1 MAKSV
6 NPDVGFML
14 FLFNI
19 RLSREE
25 WHSLFNKPARKN
37 MVMAAFRKSLL
48 RDSAVGYPKAE
59 DGRFLKRNGGKL
71 SKEVT
76 ANKMGTGAV
85 SKVMLSMGIPIVLS
99 MVLQAC
105 YNIVDSMFVARMPDT
120 GGITN
125 AGEYAVNALTLA
137 FPVQMLIVAF
147 GIGTG
152 VGVNAL
158 LAKSLG
164 QRDEEKV
171 AKAAGNGISLA
182 LIIYAVFL
190 VFGLFGV
197 KVYIGSQTKDEVI
210 LAMGS
215 SYLSICSVASIGIVM
230 FSIYEKLLQSTGK
243 TMYSTIAQVSGAV
256 VNIILDPIMI
266 FGYFGLPEM
275 GIRGA
280 AYATVIG
287 QIVSMLIAM
296 YFHYKKN
303 TEVKSGRKYLKLEG
317 SIVKEIY
324 VIGLPAIIMQALMSF
339 MTYGINIIFGTVSQ
353 ATVTAYGIFYKIQ
366 QFIFFAGFGLRDAIT
381 PIVSFNY
388 GMGDKKRVK
397 QGVFYGILYIE
408 IIMLVGLI
416 GLELFANPL
425 IGLFAMSKE
434 TEALCV
440 MAAKIIAF
448 GFLFAGG
455 NIAIQGVFQA
465 LGCGMDSLIVSLLRL
480 CIVVLP
486 LAWLFAKLENA
497 NVMIWWSFPIAELVA
512 FAAAVLFMLRAEK
525 RIIKPRTGRES

>member
-1 MAKSV
+1 M
-6 NPDVGFML
+6 
-14 FLFNI
+14 I
-19 RLSREE
+19 
-25 WHSLFNKPARKN
+25 
-37 MVMAAFRKSLL
+37 
-48 RDSAVGYPKAE
+48 
-59 DGRFLKRNGGKL
+59 
-71 SKEVT
+71 KET
-76 ANKMGTGAV
+76 TNKMGADAV
-85 SKVMLSMGIPIVLS
+85 WKVMLSMGIPIILS

-105 YNIVDSMFVARMPDT
+105 YNIVDSMFVARIPDS
-120 GGITN
+120 GGLTN
-125 AGEYAVNALTLA
+125 VGEYAVNALTLA

-164 QRDEEKV
+164 QRDKEKV
-171 AKAAGNGISLA
+171 AKAAGNGVSLA
-182 LIIYAVFL
+182 LIIYVVFL
-190 VFGLFGV
+190 LFGLFGV
-197 KVYIGSQTKDEVI
+197 KAYIGSQTNDEVI
-210 LAMGS
+210 LEMGS
-215 SYLSICSVASIGIVM
+215 SYLSICSVASIGIVL

-243 TMYSTIAQVSGAV
+243 TVYSTIAQILGAV
-256 VNIILDPIMI
+256 VNIILDPVMI

-287 QIVSMLIAM
+287 QLVSMFIAM
-296 YFHYKKN
+296 FFHYKKN
-303 TEVKSGRKYLKLEG
+303 TEVKSGLKYLKLEKG
-317 SIVKEIY
+317 IVKEIY

-339 MTYGINIIFGTVSQ
+339 MTYGINIIFGMVSQ
-353 ATVTAYGIFYKIQ
+353 AAVTAYGIFYKIQ

-397 QGVFYGILYIE
+397 QGIFYGILYTG

-416 GLELFANPL
+416 GLELFAKPL
-425 IGLFAMSKE
+425 IGLFAMSEE
-434 TEALCV
+434 TEKLCV
-440 MAAKIIAF
+440 LATRIIAG

-465 LGCGMDSLIVSLLRL
+465 LGCGLDSLIVSLLRL

-486 LAWLFAKLENA
+486 LAWLFTKLSNA
-497 NVMIWWSFPIAELVA
+497 DFMIWWAFPAAEFVA
-512 FAAAVLFMLRAEK
+512 FAAAVLLVVRADK
-525 RIIKPRTGRES
+525 KIIKPMKGRNI

>member
-1 MAKSV
+1 
-6 NPDVGFML
+6 
-14 FLFNI
+14 
-19 RLSREE
+19 
-25 WHSLFNKPARKN
+25 
-37 MVMAAFRKSLL
+37 
-48 RDSAVGYPKAE
+48 
-59 DGRFLKRNGGKL
+59 
-71 SKEVT
+71 
-76 ANKMGTGAV
+76 MGTEAV
-85 SKVMLSMGIPIVLS
+85 PKVMLSMGIPIILS

-105 YNIVDSMFVARMPDT
+105 YNIVDSMFVARIPDT
-120 GGITN
+120 GNITN
-125 AGEYAVNALTLA
+125 MGEYAVNALTLA

-171 AKAAGNGISLA
+171 AKTAGNGVTLA

-190 VFGLFGV
+190 LFGLFGV
-197 KVYIGSQTKDEVI
+197 KAYIGSQTKDEVI
-210 LAMGS
+210 LEMGI
-215 SYLSICSVASIGIVM
+215 SYLSICCVVSFGIVL
-230 FSIYEKLLQSTGK
+230 FSVYEKLLQSTGK
-243 TMYSTIAQVSGAV
+243 TIYSTIAQITGAV
-256 VNIILDPIMI
+256 VNIVLDPIMI
-266 FGYFGLPEM
+266 FGYFGLPAM

-287 QIVSMLIAM
+287 QIASMLIAM

-303 TEVKSGRKYLKLEG
+303 TEVKSGRQYLKLDKD
-317 SIVKEIY
+317 IVKEIY

-339 MTYGINIIFGTVSQ
+339 MTYGVNLIFGTVSQ
-353 ATVTAYGIFYKIQ
+353 AAVTAYGIFYKIQ

-381 PIVSFNY
+381 PIVSFNF

-397 QGVFYGILYIE
+397 QGIFYGILYTE
-408 IIMLVGLI
+408 IIMLVGMI
-416 GLELFANPL
+416 GLEVFASPL

-434 TEALCV
+434 TEELCV
-440 MAAKIIAF
+440 LAARIIAT

-465 LGCGMDSLIVSLLRL
+465 LGCGLNSLIVSLLRL

-486 LAWLFAKLENA
+486 LAWLFAKLDNA
-497 NVMIWWSFPIAELVA
+497 AFMIWWAFPIAEFVA
-512 FAAAVLFMLRAEK
+512 FVVAVVLMLQADRKMIRPMKEEK
-525 RIIKPRTGRES
+525 RVERFTKLAKVI